1 MKRDVANI
9 KKKTIE
15 KNRYIKYSYPYKIE
29 IAEKI
34 FEIKLVYSE
43 KDGTLDG
50 IVYDRKMHKLL
61 MHILRDF
68 SQYNIPLTV
77 SEYRKTNPETRI
89 LNIMFNKAGGN
100 ASKNSI
106 SNKISIPSKWV
117 KEMGLTKTNRSV
129 KVTYDGDKII
139 IEKK

>member
-1 MKRDVANI
+1 MKKDVANI

-15 KNRYIKYSYPYKIE
+15 KNRYVKYYYPYKIN
-29 IAEKI
+29 IANNV
-34 FEIKLVYSE
+34 FEIKLVYNE

-50 IVYDRKMHKLL
+50 IIYEKNMQKVL

-77 SEYRKTNPETRI
+77 KEYRKLHPEART
-89 LNIMFNKAGGN
+89 LKVMFNKAGGN

-106 SNKISIPSKWV
+106 SNKISLPSKWV
-117 KEMGLTKTNRSV
+117 SEMGMTTSQRTV
-129 KVTYDGDKII
+129 KVTYDGEKII